1 MHFIGADSPNLVP
14 QLRLLILDANSRS
27 HSMNYLNWPMLGAA
41 LLTLVSPT
49 AEVLAEQPQLEEIVV
64 TAERRTQNPQ
74 DVATALQVFT
84 GRVLEQRGAD
94 GFDDYVLSVP
104 GLSFRD
110 QGAGAT
116 RIAIRGV
123 SNVAASDFGI
133 TSPVSTVGLY
143 LNDVPIQGTS
153 QLPNLTLYDLEQI
166 EVLKGPQGTLY
177 GEGAMGGAIR
187 MTLAGP
193 DPTAFSA
200 RGELVG
206 SFTGEGGLNNA
217 VRAAL
222 NIPLVRER
230 TALRLVGT
238 YRDDEGFI
246 DNIARD
252 EKKANSSS
260 DFSVRALLS
269 TSFSDRVEMEVMSL
283 VSSVEDDDFPTIDS
297 GLGDLEM
304 DSSERRFRSDDVRLY
319 GLTVNADLGFAN
331 LTSVTSQ
338 TELDREFLDRFL
350 LSSVFF
356 ADFGAVTGDP
366 IYTATEQESFAQEIR
381 LVSPG
386 DETFDWI
393 LGAFYRDKEQDGYAG
408 SYVMPSDLPAINKTL
423 STRNLPTVP
432 NSKLLPPAFGDIGIL
447 RSTNRYEQVALYAE
461 GDYEFK
467 DRWNFTFGAR
477 WFDEQVTVQDGLI
490 FFSIAAGASSPYR
503 QEDASS
509 SDVLLKARLSYQ
521 ASDDALL
528 YFTVAE
534 GFRSGGINLTSLLQ
548 VGDLLF
554 ESDELVSF
562 ELGAKT
568 TWCNGRL
575 VLNGSV
581 YFQHWADVQSNGTD
595 ISPVTRM
602 PTNFIGNAGD
612 AEIMGL
618 EAELNAQ
625 ASEALSIG
633 LTLGYAGSELT
644 SAIADAVVGADLPN
658 VPEFTT
664 SAHIDYAFDFFGL
677 RGGFARFDIEYTD
690 DQFTRVQRV
699 GDPTG
704 FPVDSYM
711 VGHFRLGYS
720 TDAGLSGHLFI
731 DNLWDER
738 ARIGRGRTG
747 TSAFNSPGRFVV
759 NRPRTY
765 GLVLKFDL

>member
-1 MHFIGADSPNLVP
+1 MSNSKKLPLRTALVV
-14 QLRLLILDANSRS
+14 L
-27 HSMNYLNWPMLGAA
+27 A
-41 LLTLVSPT
+41 LPT
-49 AEVLAEQPQLEEIVV
+49 ALATSSVFAEETYLEEIVV
-64 TAERRTQNPQ
+64 TAERRTQNLQ

-84 GRVLEQRGAD
+84 GRSLEERGAN

-116 RIAIRGV
+116 RIAIRGI
-123 SNVAASDFGI
+123 SNVSASDFGV

-153 QLPNLTLYDLEQI
+153 QLPNLNLYDLEQI

-187 MTLAGP
+187 MTLAKP
-193 DPTAFSA
+193 DPTEFSA
-200 RGELVG
+200 RGEIIG
-206 SFTGEGGLNNA
+206 SFTEEGGFNNGIRGA
-217 VRAAL
+217 V
-222 NIPLVRER
+222 NIPLVQDR

-246 DNIARD
+246 NNIARG

-269 TSFSDRVEMEVMSL
+269 SSISDQVDVELMALASEA
-283 VSSVEDDDFPTIDS
+283 EDDDFPTIDS

-304 DSSERRFRSDDVRLY
+304 DSSEPRFRKDDVRLY
-319 GLTVNADLGFAN
+319 ALTINSDLGFAE

-338 TELDREFLDRFL
+338 TELDREFLDRLVIAGRFY
-350 LSSVFF
+350 S
-356 ADFGAVTGDP
+356 AFGPVTGDP
-366 IYTATEQESFAQEIR
+366 FYTVTEQESFAQELR

-393 LGAFYRDKEQDGYAG
+393 VGAFYRDKEQVAAG
-408 SYVMPSDLPAINKTL
+408 AAHTMPGEHIVINQTL
-423 STRNLPTVP
+423 SAMGFPTLPD
-432 NSKLLPPAFGDIGIL
+432 SRLLPPEFGDVAV
-447 RSTNRYEQVALYAE
+447 RYVTDRYDQIAVYAE
-461 GDYEFK
+461 GDYEFA

-477 WFDEQVTVQDGLI
+477 WFDEQVTLQDELI
-490 FFSIAAGASSPYR
+490 FYSFLAVASSPYR
-503 QEDASS
+503 EEDPSS

-528 YFTVAE
+528 YFTIAE
-534 GFRSGGINLTSLLQ
+534 GFRSGGINLQSVFQ

-554 ESDELVSF
+554 ESDELVSY

-568 TWCNGRL
+568 TWYDGRL

-581 YFQHWADVQSNGTD
+581 YFQDWADIQSNGTD
-595 ISPVTRM
+595 ISPLTGSPV
-602 PTNFIGNAGD
+602 NFIGNAGD
-612 AEIMGL
+612 AEVIGL

-625 ASEALSIG
+625 VSDALSIG
-633 LTLGYAGSELT
+633 LTLGYADSELT

-658 VPEFTT
+658 VPEFTM
-664 SAHIDYAFDFFGL
+664 SASIDYSFDFFGL
-677 RGGFARFDIEYTD
+677 GEGFARFDMEYTD
-690 DQFTRVQRV
+690 DQFTRLQRIT
-699 GDPTG
+699 DPTG
-704 FPVDSYM
+704 FPVDSYV
-711 VGHFRLGYS
+711 VGHFRFGYRS
-720 TDAGLSGHLFI
+720 DTGLSAHLFI

-738 ARIGRGRTG
+738 AKIGRGRTATG
-747 TSAFNSPGRFVV
+747 SFNSPGRFVI
-759 NRPRTY
+759 NRPRTI
-765 GLVLKFDL
+765 GLALKFET